1 MLTASSD
8 EELKRIVNGNKEGV
22 FIMSELEQLKAND
35 EFNAYYNIEKVQKM
49 SEQTAYLDGIDKG
62 VEKSM
67 SNVARVML
75 KAKESIDKISLYT
88 GLSTKEIEKLI

>member
-1 MLTASSD
+1 M
-8 EELKRIVNGNKEGV
+8 N
-22 FIMSELEQLKAND
+22 ELEQLKAND

-49 SEQTAYLDGIDKG
+49 SEQTAYLDGIDKGIEKG

>member
-1 MLTASSD
+1 
-8 EELKRIVNGNKEGV
+8 
-22 FIMSELEQLKAND
+22 
-35 EFNAYYNIEKVQKM
+35 M

>member
-8 EELKRIVNGNKEGV
+8 EELKRIVNDNKEGV

-35 EFNAYYNIEKVQKM
+35 EFNAYYNIGKVQKI
-49 SEQTAYLDGIDKG
+49 SEQTTYLDGIDKG

-67 SNVARVML
+67 NNVARVML
-75 KAKESIDKISLYT
+75 KTKESIDKISLYI
-88 GLSTKEIEKLI
+88 GLSIKEIEKLI